1 MNRSGRS
8 LPAGPAITPQA
19 SSGWSAR
26 TWATILSYSEREMV
40 SMIDELTRVLVHGLD
55 EGFLDG
61 AEPGVHLERA
71 PLRVVRLEPAPLLL
85 ELLGH
90 AEPDAEREPDVVQRL
105 EPGQGLVLSQLDAA
119 ALLGQGVQHLL
130 GGLVLGV
137 AQRGLGVL
145 AELPGR
151 LRVVAVAVR
160 QQPGQHRVLRR
171 RVRPRPVH
179 HRLQRGQLGVLAR
192 FGALGAWTIG
202 RSLRLD
208 QGHDLADQ
216 AAQQGRLGRGEPGA
230 RAAAADRPE
239 WFHKGWLLVL
249 LHGGPQAVA

>member
-1 MNRSGRS
+1 MAMNRSGRS

-40 SMIDELTRVLVHGLD
+40 SMIDELTRVLVHGLN

-119 ALLGQGVQHLL
+119 A
-130 GGLVLGV
+130 
-137 AQRGLGVL
+137 
-145 AELPGR
+145 
-151 LRVVAVAVR
+151 
-160 QQPGQHRVLRR
+160 VLRR

-249 LHGGPQAVA
+249 LHRGPQAIA